1 MLLSGV
7 TSTSHPTILSMRITD
22 PLAHLSV
29 VRGGDHTSSI
39 NSSPR
44 HDTVGTVFCLPLG
57 RVFLVCPPPPKKTT
71 AKTWGSSFRV
81 SLPESCHGAQTWP
94 VLYFPTVHEG
104 LGSLAERGTTQC

>member
-22 PLAHLSV
+22 PLAHLSE

-57 RVFLVCPPPPKKTT
+57 RVFLVCPPPEKNNSKNLGKLLSCFI
-71 AKTWGSSFRV
+71 ARVMSRSSGIACTV
-81 SLPESCHGAQTWP
+81 LPYRA
-94 VLYFPTVHEG
+94 
-104 LGSLAERGTTQC
+104 

>member
-29 VRGGDHTSSI
+29 VRGGDHTCSI

-44 HDTVGTVFCLPLG
+44 HGTVGTVFCLPLE
-57 RVFLVCPPPPKKTT
+57 RVFLVCPPPRKKQQQKPGEAPFVFHCPSHVTEL
-71 AKTWGSSFRV
+71 RH
-81 SLPESCHGAQTWP
+81 SLYCT
-94 VLYFPTVHEG
+94 VLPYC
-104 LGSLAERGTTQC
+104 A